1 MPLVSSFFGVQ
12 IHMDN
17 LDTRRQQTAHIHVR
31 YADERGVFGIASAEP
46 LESDLSRRPLRL
58 VPGWIEIHRG
68 ELMTNWALA
77 SAGKPVF
84 DIDPLR

>member
-12 IHMDN
+12 IHMDS
-17 LDTRRQQTAHIHVR
+17 LDTHRHQPAHIRVT
-31 YADERGVFGIASAEP
+31 YADERGVFGIESAEP

-68 ELMTNWALA
+68 ELMANWALA
-77 SAGKPVF
+77 GEGRPVF
-84 DIDPLR
+84 NIDPLR